1 MADYIQIYTTTEKRE
16 EARDIARNVVEK
28 RLAACAQV
36 LGPIASTYWWK
47 GMIEEAEEWM
57 CIMKSRRDLYE
68 KLEATIRS
76 IHPYEEPEI
85 LAVPIEAGS
94 RGYLNWLDREL
105 GS

>member
-94 RGYLNWLDREL
+94 RGYLTWLDREL

>member
-16 EARDIARNVVEK
+16 EAKDIARNVVEK

-94 RGYLNWLDREL
+94 QGYLNWLDRDL
-105 GS
+105 VS

>member
-1 MADYIQIYTTTEKRE
+1 MGDYIQVYTTTEKRE
-16 EARDIARNVVEK
+16 EAKAIARDVVEK

-57 CIMKSRRDLYE
+57 CVMKSRGDRYE
-68 KLEATIRS
+68 KLEETIRQT
-76 IHPYEEPEI
+76 HPYEEPEI

-94 RGYLNWLDREL
+94 QGYLNWMDREL
-105 GS
+105 SN

>member
-16 EARDIARNVVEK
+16 AAQNIARDVVEK

-85 LAVPIEAGS
+85 LAVPIAAGS
-94 RGYLNWLDREL
+94 QGYLNWLDREL
-105 GS
+105 GN

>member
-47 GMIEEAEEWM
+47 GIKTGSDHPKYPPIRGA
-57 CIMKSRRDLYE
+57 RDSGCPHRGREPGLFE
-68 KLEATIRS
+68 LVGQGTGLLIRL
-76 IHPYEEPEI
+76 I
-85 LAVPIEAGS
+85 L
-94 RGYLNWLDREL
+94 RT
-105 GS
+105 

>member
-1 MADYIQIYTTTEKRE
+1 MTDYIQIYTTTEKRE
-16 EARDIARNVVEK
+16 EAKDIARNVVEK

-94 RGYLNWLDREL
+94 QGYLNWLDREL

>member
-16 EARDIARNVVEK
+16 AAQNIARDVVEK

-85 LAVPIEAGS
+85 LAVPIAAGS
-94 RGYLNWLDREL
+94 QSYLNWLDREL
-105 GS
+105 GT

>member
-1 MADYIQIYTTTEKRE
+1 MTEYIQIHTTTEKRE
-16 EARDIARNVVEK
+16 EAQSIARDVVER

-47 GMIEEAEEWM
+47 GRIEEAEEWM
-57 CIMKSRRDLYE
+57 CIMKSRIDLYE
-68 KLEATIRS
+68 KLEATIRR

-85 LAVPIEAGS
+85 LAVPIRAGS

>member
-1 MADYIQIYTTTEKRE
+1 MTDYIQVYTTTEKRE
-16 EARDIARNVVEK
+16 EAKEIARDVVEK

-47 GMIEEAEEWM
+47 GMIEEAEEWV
-57 CIMKSRRDLYE
+57 CVMKSRRDRY
-68 KLEATIRS
+68 KRLEETIRG

-105 GS
+105 GT